1 MFPTTRV
8 SKVLPLLFKF
18 LSKSPIRIRVL
29 SSRVPGFDTS
39 AVESPRINKST
50 RSSDGFQQ
58 HQNSRGE
65 LCGEHQP
72 NQDTNRR
79 CGPCLWWRLS
89 QQDRQSA
96 VSFRPAFEH
105 SWSSRRM
112 QWLWSHPSIRSFFS
126 PRIWSFHTSGLFT
139 PRSLSQN
146 CLRCLEK
153 VKTYSPEW
161 WFNNDLPWWKKQV
174 KHHLKQTQVTVQ
186 IWKIPFGL
194 KVGPRKKDSK
204 EHPTKHSAWNPT
216 QNIDNYVVVEPAHLK
231 HMRVKLD
238 HFPGVKIKKTCETT
252 WKSCQKVGR
261 KEVRAPTYF
270 VDVDFYQDF
279 YQLTKLNCK

>member
-79 CGPCLWWRLS
+79 CGQCLWWRLS

-112 QWLWSHPSIRSFFS
+112 QWLWSHRSIRSFFS

-139 PRSLSQN
+139 PRSLSRN
-146 CLRCLEK
+146 CLRYLEK

-161 WFNNDLPWWKKQV
+161 WFNNDLPWWKKRV
-174 KHHLKQTQVTVQ
+174 KHHLKQTQVCCRILQTNTCMSSWDIIIHNNAPSLSIVLKRLRVIRQ
-186 IWKIPFGL
+186 HPVAPDPIFMPQETHEKHGIWVKPSVVYTNETCCFIVFWGITWRTA
-194 KVGPRKKDSK
+194 KVLRL
-204 EHPTKHSAWNPT
+204 AF
-216 QNIDNYVVVEPAHLK
+216 VVSNS
-231 HMRVKLD
+231 
-238 HFPGVKIKKTCETT
+238 G
-252 WKSCQKVGR
+252 
-261 KEVRAPTYF
+261 
-270 VDVDFYQDF
+270 
-279 YQLTKLNCK
+279 

>member
-8 SKVLPLLFKF
+8 SKVLPLLFKI

-146 CLRCLEK
+146 CLSCLEK

-161 WFNNDLPWWKKQV
+161 WFNNDLPWWNKRV
-174 KHHLKQTQVTVQ
+174 KHHLKQTQVFCCILQTNTCMSSWDIIIHDNAPSLSIVLKRLRVIRQ
-186 IWKIPFGL
+186 HRVAPDPIFMPQETHEKHRIWVKPSVVYANETIWFHRFLGGITWRIA
-194 KVGPRKKDSK
+194 KVLRLVF
-204 EHPTKHSAWNPT
+204 
-216 QNIDNYVVVEPAHLK
+216 VVSNS
-231 HMRVKLD
+231 
-238 HFPGVKIKKTCETT
+238 G
-252 WKSCQKVGR
+252 W
-261 KEVRAPTYF
+261 
-270 VDVDFYQDF
+270 
-279 YQLTKLNCK
+279 